1 MVRLDFL
8 ACFRVIVFSAA
19 SILQR
24 LLETSMDLAKQ
35 TYIPCQ
41 EGTPKLKEMELADLL
56 PQLPG
61 WEVVDHHHLARSLR
75 FIDFQTALDWVNAA
89 GAICEVE
96 GHHAEFSLG
105 WAHAEAV
112 IYTHKVDGLT
122 QVDVVLVLA
131 AKLNGIDV

>member
-1 MVRLDFL
+1 
-8 ACFRVIVFSAA
+8 
-19 SILQR
+19 
-24 LLETSMDLAKQ
+24 
-35 TYIPCQ
+35 
-41 EGTPKLKEMELADLL
+41 
-56 PQLPG
+56 
-61 WEVVDHHHLARSLR
+61 
-75 FIDFQTALDWVNAA
+75 VNAA

-122 QVDVVLVLA
+122 KADAVLA